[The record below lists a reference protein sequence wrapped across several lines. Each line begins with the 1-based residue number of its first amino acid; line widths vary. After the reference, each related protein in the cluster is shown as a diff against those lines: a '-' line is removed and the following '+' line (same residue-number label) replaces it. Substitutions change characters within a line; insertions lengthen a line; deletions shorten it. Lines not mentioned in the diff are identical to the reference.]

1 MYKIQWHQSVQDI
14 PETLWQECFAAPYEG
29 KWWYA
34 ALERAGLDRQFE
46 FIYGLVSYN
55 DKAVAIAP
63 AFLMD
68 VPIAL
73 VIPSALLPIFNLI
86 GKIFPALLYQRT
98 FFIGSPCSDEGR
110 VGLVHGA
117 NAADVFASINKSM
130 QIKADELGASM
141 RVWKDFAQEQ
151 QAALVPLLKNDDLFH
166 LVSFPGTSLHLDGK
180 NKNDYIA
187 SLKASRRNKIKKK
200 MKQASDA
207 PVYVE
212 ILSQPSAAVMEEIF
226 RLFWQTYEK
235 GNTKF
240 EQLNRSFFDE
250 ISQYENSHYV
260 ILRKNESKEML
271 SFMLCFK
278 LGDHVVNKFIGIDYS
293 QPKEWFL
300 YFKLWDAA
308 VEWAYSVG
316 ATSIQSGQTGYSPKI
331 ELGNDM
337 VALSNYCRHKNPMV
351 NFIYKAVSKTINWD
365 TLDPDLA
372 SYLKAYPELKPPN
385 LK

>member
-1 MYKIQWHQSVQDI
+1 MYKIQWQQSVEDI
-14 PETLWQECFAAPYEG
+14 PEALWQECFAAPYEG

-34 ALERAGLDRQFE
+34 GLERAGLDAQFK
-46 FIYGLVSYN
+46 FMYGLVSYN
-55 DKAVAIAP
+55 DKPVAIAP

-73 VIPSALLPIFNLI
+73 VIPPALLPIFNIL
-86 GKIFPALLYQRT
+86 GKFFPALLYQRT

-110 VGLVHGA
+110 VGLVPEA
-117 NAADVFASINKSM
+117 NALEVFATINQAMRS
-130 QIKADELGASM
+130 KADELGASM

-151 QAALVPLLKNDDLFH
+151 QPALVPLLKNDGLFH
-166 LVSFPGTSLHLDGK
+166 LVSFPGTNLYLDGK
-180 NKNDYIA
+180 NKNDYIS

-200 MKQASDA
+200 MKQANEA

-212 ILSQPSAAVMEEIF
+212 IVSYPNTAVMDEIF
-226 RLFWQTYEK
+226 SLFWQTYEK

-240 EQLNRSFFDE
+240 EQLNRAFFEE

-271 SFMLCFK
+271 CFMLCFK
-278 LGDHVVNKFIGIDYS
+278 LGEHVVNKFIGIDYR

-300 YFKLWDAA
+300 YFRLWDAA
-308 VEWAYSVG
+308 VEWSYSVG
-316 ATSIQSGQTGYSPKI
+316 ATSIQSGQTGYAPKI
-331 ELGNDM
+331 ELGNEM
-337 VALSNYCRHKNPMV
+337 VPLSNFCQHKNPIV
-351 NFIYKAVSKTINWD
+351 HFIYQLVAKTINWD

-372 SYLKAYPELKPPN
+372 IYVKAYPELQPPS

>member
-73 VIPSALLPIFNLI
+73 VIPLALLPIFNLI